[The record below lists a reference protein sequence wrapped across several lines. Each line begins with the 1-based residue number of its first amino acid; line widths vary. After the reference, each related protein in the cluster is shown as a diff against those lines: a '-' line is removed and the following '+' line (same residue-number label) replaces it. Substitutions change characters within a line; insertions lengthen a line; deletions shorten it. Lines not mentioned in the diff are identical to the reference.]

1 MRSISIISMRVFT
14 ILVCLFYQFAYGYEE
29 TFEKTPKGWSP
40 VKGTKWGIKD
50 ATYHQSNIAR
60 NQYSFYA
67 VDDHD
72 WQDYVFEVQVNP
84 VSPNNCSIESSSG
97 RRWRSSLD
105 LW

>member
-1 MRSISIISMRVFT
+1 MINIYNLYARFYHFGLPILSI
-14 ILVCLFYQFAYGYEE
+14 CLWLRRNFGEI
-29 TFEKTPKGWSP
+29 PKGWSP

-72 WQDYVFEVQVNP
+72 WPDYVFEVQVNP
-84 VSPNNCSIESSSG
+84 VSPNNYAG
-97 RRWRSSLD
+97 VL
-105 LW
+105 